1 MTYQVKSPILGFENI
16 SEVELNES
24 SELFSTLK
32 SSDDAVAFTLV
43 NPYMLREYSFDVPRA
58 TQVLLGLNDAANVRV
73 YNVAVLQEP
82 LEDSKVDFLAPL
94 VFNTENN
101 TMAQVVLDPK
111 RHPEFDFA
119 ESIKAFRIKGE

>member
-24 SELFSTLK
+24 EELFSTLK
-32 SSDDAVAFTLV
+32 GGDIAFTLV
-43 NPYMLREYSFDVPRA
+43 NPYMLREYSFDVPRS

-82 LEDSKVDFLAPL
+82 LEESKVDFLAPL
-94 VFNTENN
+94 VFNTENG

-119 ESIKAFRIKGE
+119 QSIKELRTKGA